1 MTAAHSGIV
10 DDWAMAYFEIYLPVL
25 IFDGLRS
32 EWLANGQVFP
42 RECQAAIGNVTPWT
56 ELALDPAGGYWP
68 CAGIFV

>member
-1 MTAAHSGIV
+1 
-10 DDWAMAYFEIYLPVL
+10 MAYFEIYLPVL

-56 ELALDPAGGYWP
+56 ELALDPAEDIGHVRGFLYNS
-68 CAGIFV
+68 GFLGNLV

>member
-1 MTAAHSGIV
+1 LIGLSDVCILSSSSTVVDEVCPALAAYSAIV

-42 RECQAAIGNVTPWT
+42 GSAKRRSRV
-56 ELALDPAGGYWP
+56 
-68 CAGIFV
+68 